1 MRIKILSPRIYGTTR
16 TTEKEEDE
24 TITAMKFFYITCI
37 YDVKIEDKVSN
48 MNTKKLK
55 VYNFKTLPYFYRYGL
70 FNCNIKSS
78 IKIVVK

>member
-1 MRIKILSPRIYGTTR
+1 MRIKILSPHIYGTAR
-16 TTEKEEDE
+16 TSEKEEDK
-24 TITAMKFFYITCI
+24 TITAIKFFYITCI

-55 VYNFKTLPYFYRYGL
+55 VYIPFLYRYGL

-78 IKIVVK
+78 IEIVVK

>member
-48 MNTKKLK
+48 MNI
-55 VYNFKTLPYFYRYGL
+55 PYFYRYGL

-78 IKIVVK
+78 IKTVVK

>member
-48 MNTKKLK
+48 MNTKKL
-55 VYNFKTLPYFYRYGL
+55 PYLYRYGL

-78 IKIVVK
+78 IEIVVK